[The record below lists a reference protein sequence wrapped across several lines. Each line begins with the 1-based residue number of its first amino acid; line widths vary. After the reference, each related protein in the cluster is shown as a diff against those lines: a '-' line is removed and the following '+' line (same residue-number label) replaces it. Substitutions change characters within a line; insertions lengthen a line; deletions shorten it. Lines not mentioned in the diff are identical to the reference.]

1 MKINDK
7 ILKDIIDVLSKNGF
21 NFNEVTIDNCEELN
35 HSIGFS
41 FISLDFQSG
50 FKYKVYIIQEN
61 TNNQVYR
68 IFADEKGINNEF
80 VIDFKEI
87 SCCNE
92 DKENL
97 NLQIFLH
104 QIHEYTPLKDFLLR
118 NYDDNYKL
126 QSLYDNFVKFY
137 NFISKH
143 HIRIYKAQPDII
155 SLNINHEIII
165 YNLDYFYTND
175 IDNSDENN
183 NHLNAIWLLTFLR
196 VITNNPDLLLHKNIF
211 KEAENILSEDFLN
224 KHVIPYLSD
233 KEYQLLFSII
243 TCKQY
248 DKTVDIEVNSLKA
261 INTEV
266 TQEDWKKAEK
276 IDVGWFEQ
284 NGGRFY
290 GLENYHLRYD
300 DSCAKLFKL
309 LGGSLSLDGDNLSII
324 CNSALSHVSRYEDV
338 HLPEGVT
345 TFGYN
350 VFYGVKKIKR
360 INFPKTLKYICGNPF
375 EGVVVEEI
383 NNLSPHFIATRSAL
397 YSEGL
402 HRLISYYGES
412 KEFIVPNQTKIIG
425 QYAFAE
431 NKYIEKVTIGD
442 SVNEIR
448 YGAFSNCVNLKE
460 VLLSKNLKIINRE
473 AFRLINLEYKY
484 NQEESEGK
492 LMPSLKE
499 FKIPSSVESIG
510 RAAFAGIKKIENE
523 SPFFKISNSALLSK
537 EGSDLLY
544 YFGNDKNYQIPSGV
558 RTIWESAFMGNQLIE
573 EIIIPDTVRIIESH
587 AFENCLEL
595 RSVII
600 ESEYLSLGEYA
611 FNGCEQLCSIKM
623 PHKMGNLKYAT
634 FMYCKALT
642 EIEIPEGVEMIE
654 QFAFNDCSSLTKVI
668 LPSSIKM
675 IKDEAFSSCKK
686 LNSIDLP
693 EGIKKICSR
702 TFDYCSSLTEI
713 ILPKSLE
720 HVEQWAFSGCSLE
733 KCVILSEK
741 TSISYEAFKSG
752 NDDMLLF
759 IPFEADPKD
768 YYHIIPEGVRGY
780 SESRDLGRMPILGPK
795 TENII
800 PYIDNKSLEELLNP
814 TEDHYTY
821 YPYPTYIDE
830 NGGVYV
836 DGMQRLIAIEG
847 QKIKNEKRYIVSTRA
862 KYICDEA
869 FGEEYSWSKKTPF
882 EEIELPNTIKA
893 IGNYSFANCKIKNIN
908 LPDSLEYIGD
918 YAFLNCNK
926 LTSIIIPKNVKHI
939 GINPFFKHSYYH
951 STLENVVSESPHFI
965 VESNCLMTV
974 DREKII
980 SCFQS
985 YRLVNSDQEQNLLTQ
1000 ELYDCILPE
1009 GVKVICKYAFGGS
1022 KVKSISLPQSL
1033 QSIEE
1038 GAFEDGKFTSLLIPH
1053 EVNYIG
1059 EKAFSNCETL
1069 EKINILSDKISI
1081 IEKELFDGCK
1091 SLMNINI
1098 PECVTEIGDY
1108 AFRGCLK
1115 LSSICLPTN
1124 IKTIN
1129 INPFIK
1135 SGISQIICETDSFN
1149 VIDGILYG
1157 NKGKDIVAVL
1167 TSASK
1172 TIIIPDGVET
1182 IRQEAFACNTNVEEV
1197 ICPASLKNIGI
1208 KSFTECTSL
1217 RSVQLEKSAVK
1228 ELPDYVFSGC
1238 KQLECVLL
1246 PENIRRIGKDAFE
1259 KCEKLESL
1267 TLLGI
1272 FKIEDNA
1279 FERSAIKNIYLRYG
1293 TDRNKLPWSWR
1304 SRAKY
1309 LSFEDSGFFK
1319 DEYGVVFNKDKT
1331 TLLKAPSNIEQY
1343 IIPKGTKVIGN
1354 LSFQDANNLKKLT
1367 IPNTVKKIG
1376 SSVFHCRFDELI
1388 LPESVKEIGDSMFLW
1403 SHNMREFTIPSSVKV
1418 INGNPFRKM
1427 YNTKGK
1433 QCKIVNKSEAF
1444 ALINGILYS
1453 KDLKTLICCTDLTKS
1468 VIDILDTVTQIK
1480 ERAFSGSKAKTIIIP
1495 NTVRNIGLQAFA
1507 DTNVSKLCIPNS
1519 VKTIGN
1525 GAFQR
1530 LHVTE
1535 LNIPGSIKILP
1546 DKSFGYCFA
1555 EKIVLLKGIKE
1566 IKHEAFTFCRN
1577 LIEISIPSSVE
1588 MIERAAFWGCHNLQT
1603 IIINNPKINI
1613 EEDAF
1618 YYCDHIKK
1626 VIIPKGSMEWFK
1638 KIPKFSNKL
1647 EENKNKS

>member
-1 MKINDK
+1 MENIKINDN
-7 ILKDIIDVLSKNGF
+7 ILQNILSVLSKNGYCF
-21 NFNEVTIDNCEELN
+21 EEITLDNCEDLK
-35 HSIGFS
+35 HSIGLS
-41 FISLDFQSG
+41 FISLDFHSG
-50 FKYKVYIIQEN
+50 FKYRVYIIQEN
-61 TNNQVYR
+61 TNNQVYH
-68 IFADEKGINNEF
+68 IFANENRINNDF

-92 DKENL
+92 KEEAF

-104 QIHEYTPLKDFLLR
+104 KICEYTQMKDFLHN

-143 HIRIYKAQPDII
+143 HIRIDKAHPNIV
-155 SLNINHEIII
+155 SLNINHEIRIN
-165 YNLDYFYTND
+165 NLDYLYTED

-196 VITNNPDLLLHKNIF
+196 VVTNNPDLLLQNEIF
-211 KEAENILSEDFLN
+211 KEAENILSDNFLN
-224 KHVIPYLSD
+224 KHIIPYLND

-248 DKTVDIEVNSLKA
+248 DKTIDIEVKSLKS

-266 TQEDWKKAEK
+266 TRDDWKCAIK
-276 IDVGWFEQ
+276 DGDGWFS
-284 NGGRFY
+284 NDFKRFY
-290 GLENYHLRYD
+290 GIHKNQ
-300 DSCAKLFKL
+300 SCGFFHSFEGTIK
-309 LGGSLSLDGDNLSII
+309 LDGKDLSII
-324 CNSALSHVSRYEDV
+324 CNSSLSDLSSYKDIEF
-338 HLPEGVT
+338 PEGVT
-345 TFGYN
+345 TLGIG
-350 VFYGVKKIKR
+350 VFSGVSRINR
-360 INFPKTLKYICGNPF
+360 INFPESLKYIYGNPF
-375 EGVVVEEI
+375 EGVIVEEI
-383 NNLSPHFIATRSAL
+383 NNLSSHFIATRSAL
-397 YSEGL
+397 YSKGL
-402 HRLISYYGES
+402 HRLISYYSET
-412 KEFIVPNQTKIIG
+412 KEFIVPSQTKIIG
-425 QYAFAE
+425 KYAFAG

-442 SVNEIR
+442 SVNEIS
-448 YGAFSNCVNLKE
+448 YGAFSDCVNLKE
-460 VLLSKNLKIINRE
+460 VSLPKSLKIIDRE
-473 AFRLINLEYKY
+473 AFRLTNLEYKY
-484 NQEESEGK
+484 KHYENNCASE
-492 LMPSLKE
+492 PSLE
-499 FKIPSSVESIG
+499 ELRIPCSVESIG
-510 RAAFAGIKKIENE
+510 RAAFMGIHKLEND
-523 SPFFKISNSALLSK
+523 SPYFIISNDALFSND
-537 EGSDLLY
+537 GADLLY
-544 YFGNDKNYQIPSGV
+544 YFGNAKKYQIPSGV
-558 RTIWESAFMGNQLIE
+558 RTVWESAFMGNQLIE
-573 EIIIPDTVRIIESH
+573 EIIIPDTVRIIESS
-587 AFENCLEL
+587 AFENCLKL

-600 ESEYLSLGEYA
+600 ESDNLSLGEYA
-611 FNGCEQLCSIKM
+611 FQGCEQLCSIKM
-623 PHKMGNLKYAT
+623 PKKMGNLKYAT
-634 FMYCKALT
+634 FMYCEALT
-642 EIEIPEGVEMIE
+642 EIEIPEGVETIE
-654 QFAFNDCSSLTKVI
+654 KFSFFNCSSLLKVL
-668 LPSSIKM
+668 LPSSIKT
-675 IKDEAFSSCKK
+675 IGEEAFDNCKK
-686 LNSIDLP
+686 IKEIVFP
-693 EGIKKICSR
+693 EGLKRICSGA
-702 TFDYCSSLTEI
+702 FDSCSSLTNL
-713 ILPKSLE
+713 ILPNSLE
-720 HVEQWAFSGCSLE
+720 SVEKWAFSGCDLQ
-733 KCVILSEK
+733 KCFISNEK

-759 IPFEADPKD
+759 IPSEADPKD

-830 NGGVYV
+830 NGGEYA
-836 DGMQRLIAIEG
+836 DGMQRLFAIKG
-847 QKIKNEKRYIVSTRA
+847 KIKNEKKYIVASRT
-862 KYICDEA
+862 KYICNEA
-869 FGEEYSWSKKTPF
+869 FGEEYSWSKEIPF

-951 STLENVVSESPHFI
+951 STLKNVVSESPHFI

-974 DREKII
+974 NREKII
-980 SCFQS
+980 SCFQG
-985 YRLVNSDQEQNLLTQ
+985 YRLVNTDQEQNLLTQ
-1000 ELYDCILPE
+1000 EMYDCILPE

-1022 KVKSISLPQSL
+1022 KVKSISLPHSL

-1053 EVNYIG
+1053 MVNYIG

-1124 IKTIN
+1124 IKKIN

-1167 TSASK
+1167 TSANK

-1217 RSVQLEKSAVK
+1217 RSVQLERSAVK

-1279 FERSAIKNIYLRYG
+1279 FEKSAIKNIYLRYG
-1293 TDRNKLPWSWR
+1293 TDRNKLPWSWQ

-1309 LSFEDSGFFK
+1309 LSFEDSGFYK

-1331 TLLKAPSNIEQY
+1331 TLLKAPSNIKQY

-1376 SSVFHCRFDELI
+1376 SSVFHCKFDELI

-1418 INGNPFRKM
+1418 INGNPFGKM
-1427 YNTKGK
+1427 HNTKGK
-1433 QCKIVNKSEAF
+1433 QCKIENKSEAF

-1453 KDLKTLICCTDLTKS
+1453 KDLKTLICCTDLTKK

-1495 NTVRNIGLQAFA
+1495 NTVRKIGLQAFA
-1507 DTNVSKLCIPNS
+1507 DINVSKLCIPDS

-1535 LNIPGSIKILP
+1535 LHIPGSIKILP
-1546 DKSFGYCFA
+1546 DKSFGYCSA
-1555 EKIVLLKGIKE
+1555 EKIVLLEGIKE

-1577 LIEISIPSSVE
+1577 LIEISIPSSVDI
-1588 MIERAAFWGCHNLQT
+1588 IERAAFWGCHNLQT

-1626 VIIPKGSMEWFK
+1626 VIIPKGSIEWFK
-1638 KIPKFSNKL
+1638 KTPKFSNKL
-1647 EENKNKS
+1647 EENKS

>member
-1 MKINDK
+1 MN
-7 ILKDIIDVLSKNGF
+7 
-21 NFNEVTIDNCEELN
+21 
-35 HSIGFS
+35 
-41 FISLDFQSG
+41 
-50 FKYKVYIIQEN
+50 KY
-61 TNNQVYR
+61 
-68 IFADEKGINNEF
+68 
-80 VIDFKEI
+80 
-87 SCCNE
+87 
-92 DKENL
+92 
-97 NLQIFLH
+97 
-104 QIHEYTPLKDFLLR
+104 
-118 NYDDNYKL
+118 
-126 QSLYDNFVKFY
+126 
-137 NFISKH
+137 
-143 HIRIYKAQPDII
+143 
-155 SLNINHEIII
+155 
-165 YNLDYFYTND
+165 
-175 IDNSDENN
+175 
-183 NHLNAIWLLTFLR
+183 
-196 VITNNPDLLLHKNIF
+196 
-211 KEAENILSEDFLN
+211 
-224 KHVIPYLSD
+224 VIPYLND

-248 DKTVDIEVNSLKA
+248 DKKIDIEVRSLNS

-266 TQEDWKKAEK
+266 TQDDWKKAEK
-276 IDVGWFEQ
+276 KDVGWFGQ
-284 NGGRFY
+284 NDGRFY

-324 CNSALSHVSRYEDV
+324 CNGALSHVSRYEDV

-345 TFGYN
+345 TFGYS
-350 VFYGVKKIKR
+350 VFYGVRRIKR
-360 INFPKTLKYICGNPF
+360 INFPKSLKYICGNPF
-375 EGVVVEEI
+375 KGVIVEEI

-402 HRLISYYGES
+402 HRLISYYGET
-412 KEFIVPNQTKIIG
+412 KEFITPNQTKIIG
-425 QYAFAE
+425 QYAFA
-431 NKYIEKVTIGD
+431 NNNYIEKVTLSD
-442 SVNEIR
+442 SVTEIR
-448 YGAFSNCVNLKE
+448 YGAFFKCFNLKE
-460 VLLSKNLKIINRE
+460 ISLPKSLKIIDRE
-473 AFRLINLEYKY
+473 AFRLTNLEYKY
-484 NQEESEGK
+484 KHYESNCASEPALEE
-492 LMPSLKE
+492 LR
-499 FKIPSSVESIG
+499 IPCSVESIG
-510 RAAFAGIKKIENE
+510 RAAFIGIHKIEND
-523 SPFFKISNSALLSK
+523 SPYFRVSNDALFSNDG
-537 EGSDLLY
+537 EDLLY
-544 YFGNDKNYQIPSGV
+544 YFGNAKKYQIPSGV
-558 RTIWESAFMGNQLIE
+558 RTVWESAFMGNQLIE

-595 RSVII
+595 KNVII
-600 ESEYLSLGEYA
+600 ESDILSLGEYA
-611 FNGCEQLCSIKM
+611 FQGCEQLCSIKM
-623 PHKMGNLKYAT
+623 PKKMGNLKYAT
-634 FMYCKALT
+634 FKCCEALK
-642 EIEIPEGVEMIE
+642 EIEIPEGVETIE
-654 QFAFNDCSSLTKVI
+654 KFSFINCSSLLKVM
-668 LPSSIKM
+668 LPSSIKT
-675 IKDEAFSSCKK
+675 IGEEAFDNCKNIK
-686 LNSIDLP
+686 EIVFP
-693 EGIKKICSR
+693 EGLKRICSGA
-702 TFDYCSSLTEI
+702 FDSCSSLTNL
-713 ILPKSLE
+713 ILPNSLE
-720 HVEQWAFSGCSLE
+720 SVEKWAFSGCALQ
-733 KCVILSEK
+733 KCVILSKK

-759 IPFEADPKD
+759 IPSETDPKD
-768 YYHIIPEGVRGY
+768 YYHIIPEGVRDY

-800 PYIDNKSLEELLNP
+800 PFIDNKSLEELLSNESIYYNTP
-814 TEDHYTY
+814 TF
-821 YPYPTYIDE
+821 IDD
-830 NGGVYV
+830 NGGEYA
-836 DGMQRLIAIEG
+836 DGMQRLFAIKE
-847 QKIKNEKRYIVSTRA
+847 KIKNEKKYIVSSRT
-862 KYICDEA
+862 KYICNEA
-869 FGEEYSWSKKTPF
+869 FGKEYSWSKKTPF

-1495 NTVRNIGLQAFA
+1495 NTVRKIGLQAFA
-1507 DTNVSKLCIPNS
+1507 DTNVSKLCIPES
-1519 VKTIGN
+1519 VKTIGD

-1535 LNIPGSIKILP
+1535 LYIPGSIKILP
-1546 DKSFGYCFA
+1546 DKSFGYCST
-1555 EKIVLLKGIKE
+1555 EKMVLLEGIKE
-1566 IKHEAFTFCRN
+1566 IKHEAFTFCSN

-1588 MIERAAFWGCHNLQT
+1588 VIERAAFWGCHNLQT

-1613 EEDAF
+1613 EDDAF

-1647 EENKNKS
+1647 EENKP